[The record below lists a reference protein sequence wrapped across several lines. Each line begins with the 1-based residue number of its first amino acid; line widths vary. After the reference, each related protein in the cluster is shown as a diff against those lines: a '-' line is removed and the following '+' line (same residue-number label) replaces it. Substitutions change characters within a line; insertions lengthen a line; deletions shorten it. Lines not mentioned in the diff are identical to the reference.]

1 MCRNGRKVQFDL
13 RYKFYPIYLD
23 QRNDMIFEIFHNGII
38 KFVYIY
44 QKFEVQEV
52 TIKNSG
58 ATFTPP
64 LLADFLAEK
73 LISHLELPIN
83 YGISILDPA
92 CGEGELLVSIANKVK
107 SSGIQQVQ
115 IIGYDTNGEYL
126 NIAKSNLCELK
137 EISVDLKEQDFLD
150 SEGASIEILD
160 LFNQN
165 KVSEFSDI
173 IIANPPYVR
182 TQILGA
188 KKAQELAKRFN
199 LTGRVDLYY
208 PFLIAMTNVLKKD
221 GLIGVI
227 TSNRYLFT
235 KSGESIRKF
244 LLDNYE
250 ILEVIDLGDTK
261 LFEAAV
267 LPAIFIGR
275 KKSGTKNINN
285 PTFFAKIYEEP
296 ARNGIKKVINANS
309 LFDVL
314 KSNKSGY
321 YLVGNKS
328 YHYSVGLLKH
338 PTKRTDIWQM
348 TNDEENKW
356 IEIIKSN
363 SFALIGDLFKVR
375 IGVKSC
381 ADNVFIKDDWN
392 LESIKPEEKL
402 FKKLISQE
410 NIKRWQGGV
419 ENDLH
424 ILYPYYS
431 KDGKRCVY
439 DLKDFPRAK
448 EYFET
453 YREQLESRTYVIE
466 SGRSWYEIWVPQ
478 NPASWALPKIVFPDI
493 SLDSRFYYDN
503 EGSVV
508 NGNCYWIS
516 AMNEKEN
523 ELLFLIQGVAN
534 SKLMTSYHD
543 LCFNNKL
550 YSGRR
555 RYFSQ
560 YIEKYPIP
568 DPNKSES
575 KKIVEI
581 VKKLNKVSSLNQEVG
596 DLENELNNFVDK
608 AFGF

>member
-1 MCRNGRKVQFDL
+1 M
-13 RYKFYPIYLD
+13 YLC
-23 QRNDMIFEIFHNGII
+23 QNTKME
-38 KFVYIY
+38 
-44 QKFEVQEV
+44 EV

-64 LLADFLAEK
+64 LLADFLSDK
-73 LISHLELPIN
+73 LISHLEMSEN
-83 YGISILDPA
+83 KRISILDPA
-92 CGEGELLVSIANKVK
+92 CGEGELLSSIANKVK
-107 SSGIQQVQ
+107 SLDKGQFQ
-115 IIGYDTNGEYL
+115 IIGYDTNTEYL
-126 NIAKSNLCELK
+126 EAAKSNLS
-137 EISVDLKEQDFLD
+137 EINGISINILQQDFLE
-150 SEGASIEILD
+150 SEGVIVEKSD
-160 LFNQN
+160 LFHQ
-165 KVSEFSDI
+165 SEPSELSDI

-182 TQILGA
+182 TQILGT

-208 PFLIAMTNVLKKD
+208 PFLIAMTNVLKEG

-261 LFEAAV
+261 LFDAAV

-275 KKSGTKNINN
+275 KKSGKKNLSNASL
-285 PTFFAKIYEEP
+285 FAKIYEEP
-296 ARNGIKKVINANS
+296 ERNGVRNAINCNT
-309 LFDVL
+309 LFDIL
-314 KSNKSGY
+314 NSNKSGY
-321 YLVGNKS
+321 YSVGNKT
-328 YHYSVGLLKH
+328 YHYSIGLLKH
-338 PTKRTDIWQM
+338 SSKRTDIWQM

-363 SFALIGDLFKVR
+363 TFALIGDFFKVR

-381 ADNVFIKDDWN
+381 ADNVFIKEDWTKEAIN
-392 LESIKPEEKL
+392 PEKKL

-410 NIKRWQGGV
+410 NIKRWRGAI

-431 KDGKRCVY
+431 KDGKRAVY
-439 DLKDFPRAK
+439 DLIEFPNAK
-448 EYFET
+448 EYFEAN
-453 YREQLESRTYVIE
+453 REQLENRTYVIE

-478 NPASWALPKIVFPDI
+478 NPALWALPKIVFPDI
-493 SLDSRFYYDN
+493 SLDSRFYYDDQ
-503 EGSVV
+503 GSVV

-516 AMNEKEN
+516 AINEREN

-534 SKLMTSYHD
+534 SRLISQYHD

-560 YIEKYPIP
+560 YIQKYPIP
-568 DPNKSES
+568 DPNK
-575 KKIVEI
+575 IVSLNIIEV
-581 VKKLNKVSSLNQEVG
+581 VKKLNTLSSLNQDVS
-596 DLENELNNFVDK
+596 DLENELNNLVEK

>member
-1 MCRNGRKVQFDL
+1 M
-13 RYKFYPIYLD
+13 
-23 QRNDMIFEIFHNGII
+23 E
-38 KFVYIY
+38 
-44 QKFEVQEV
+44 EV

-64 LLADFLAEK
+64 LLADFLADK
-73 LISHLELPIN
+73 LISHLEMSESQR
-83 YGISILDPA
+83 ISILDPA
-92 CGEGELLVSIANKVK
+92 CGEGELLLSIANKVK
-107 SSGIQQVQ
+107 TLGIDQLQ
-115 IIGYDTNGEYL
+115 IRGYDTNTEYL
-126 NIAKSNLCELK
+126 DVAKSNLS
-137 EISVDLKEQDFLD
+137 EIKGICVNFLQQDFLE
-150 SEGASIEILD
+150 SEGTIVEMSD
-160 LFNQN
+160 LFHQS
-165 KVSEFSDI
+165 KVSELADI

-208 PFLIAMTNVLKKD
+208 PFLIAMTNVLKEG

-275 KKSGTKNINN
+275 KNSGRKKISN
-285 PTFFAKIYEEP
+285 PSLFAKIYEEP
-296 ARNGIKKVINANS
+296 ERNGVKNFVNS
-309 LFDVL
+309 NTLFGIL

-321 YLVGNKS
+321 YLVGNKT

-338 PTKRTDIWQM
+338 SLKRTDIWQM
-348 TNDEENKW
+348 TNEEENKW
-356 IEIIKSN
+356 IEIIKLNTFS
-363 SFALIGDLFKVR
+363 LIGDLFKVR
-375 IGVKSC
+375 VGVKSC
-381 ADNVFIKDDWN
+381 ADNVFIKEDWQN
-392 LESIKPEEKL
+392 ESIKPEEKL
-402 FKKLISQE
+402 FRKLISQE
-410 NIKRWQGGV
+410 NIKRWRGAL

-424 ILYPYYS
+424 ILYPYSS
-431 KDGKRCVY
+431 KDGKRFVY
-439 DLKDFPRAK
+439 DLKDFPIAK
-448 EYFET
+448 DYFEAN
-453 YREQLESRTYVIE
+453 RKQLESRTYVIE

-478 NPASWALPKIVFPDI
+478 NPALWALPKIVFPDI
-493 SLDSRFYYDN
+493 SLDSRFYYDDQ
-503 EGSVV
+503 GSVV

-516 AMNEKEN
+516 AMNEREN

-534 SKLMTSYHD
+534 SRLMSQYHD

-575 KKIVEI
+575 IKIIEI
-581 VKKLNKVSSLNQEVG
+581 VKRLNTLSSLNQEVT
-596 DLENELNNFVDK
+596 DLENELNNLVEK